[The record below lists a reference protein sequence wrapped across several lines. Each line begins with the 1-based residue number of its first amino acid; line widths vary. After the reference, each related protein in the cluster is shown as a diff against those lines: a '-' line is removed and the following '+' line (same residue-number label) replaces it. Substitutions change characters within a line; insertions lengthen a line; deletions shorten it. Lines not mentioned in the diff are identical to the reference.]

1 MRRLAILILSLAPV
15 ACGVD
20 VAVSTATTA
29 KLQAEQAKQAKQA
42 RESAAQITQQ
52 LEASSQAMAQRT
64 AEMSEEKR

>member
-29 KLQAEQAKQAKQA
+29 KLQAEQAKQA

-52 LEASSQAMAQRT
+52 LEASSKAMAQRN
-64 AEMSEEKR
+64 AEISEKKR

>member
-1 MRRLAILILSLAPV
+1 MRLLAILILSLAPV

-29 KLQAEQAKQAKQA
+29 KLQAEQAKQA

-52 LEASSQAMAQRT
+52 LEASSKAMAQRN

>member
-1 MRRLAILILSLAPV
+1 MRLFPILILSLAPV

-29 KLQAEQAKQAKQA
+29 KLQAEQAKQA

-52 LEASSQAMAQRT
+52 LEASSKAMAQRN